1 MKKGKEAMVTNHME
15 EFQKNEINYNDYE
28 ISFRRWLV
36 SQIDTGNIS
45 IKEARDKFCLSPK
58 EY

>member
-1 MKKGKEAMVTNHME
+1 MKRSKEAMVTNHME
-15 EFQKNEINYNDYE
+15 EFQKKEINYNDYK

-45 IKEARDKFCLSPK
+45 IKEARDKFRLSPT
-58 EY
+58 